1 MIREKTKY
9 YTDIQVLG
17 GNTIRICNRNKGS
30 FLFSGTP
37 QIQIIDEDDFQMHT
51 NLSDE
56 QIDEIVEVLQMSQ
69 TQNQSKYYYSPRF
82 RHFNIY
88 RRDPDGDTKVD
99 DAATQEEAK
108 RKVYELNGWN
118 YKPKNNTVK

>member
-1 MIREKTKY
+1 MVISRISIRRLQKVGRWLK
-9 YTDIQVLG
+9 Q
-17 GNTIRICNRNKGS
+17 
-30 FLFSGTP
+30 
-37 QIQIIDEDDFQMHT
+37 
-51 NLSDE
+51 
-56 QIDEIVEVLQMSQ
+56 EINIKNDTEMSQ

>member
-1 MIREKTKY
+1 
-9 YTDIQVLG
+9 
-17 GNTIRICNRNKGS
+17 
-30 FLFSGTP
+30 
-37 QIQIIDEDDFQMHT
+37 
-51 NLSDE
+51 
-56 QIDEIVEVLQMSQ
+56 MSQ

-118 YKPKNNTVK
+118 YKPKNNTEKGEKKNSTSNKPQTSASARVA

>member
-1 MIREKTKY
+1 MGLILKNLCCAYVSKHE
-9 YTDIQVLG
+9 II
-17 GNTIRICNRNKGS
+17 NRIKS
-30 FLFSGTP
+30 
-37 QIQIIDEDDFQMHT
+37 E
-51 NLSDE
+51 
-56 QIDEIVEVLQMSQ
+56 MSQ

>member
-1 MIREKTKY
+1 MVISRISIRRLQKVGRWLK
-9 YTDIQVLG
+9 Q
-17 GNTIRICNRNKGS
+17 
-30 FLFSGTP
+30 
-37 QIQIIDEDDFQMHT
+37 
-51 NLSDE
+51 
-56 QIDEIVEVLQMSQ
+56 EINIKNDTEMSQ

-118 YKPKNNTVK
+118 YKPKNNMVK

>member
-1 MIREKTKY
+1 MSIRQLQKVGRWLKQEINIK
-9 YTDIQVLG
+9 
-17 GNTIRICNRNKGS
+17 NK
-30 FLFSGTP
+30 L
-37 QIQIIDEDDFQMHT
+37 EM
-51 NLSDE
+51 N
-56 QIDEIVEVLQMSQ
+56 Q

>member
-1 MIREKTKY
+1 MISR
-9 YTDIQVLG
+9 IS
-17 GNTIRICNRNKGS
+17 IRRLQKVGRW
-30 FLFSGTP
+30 LK
-37 QIQIIDEDDFQMHT
+37 Q
-51 NLSDE
+51 
-56 QIDEIVEVLQMSQ
+56 EINIKNDTEMSQ

-118 YKPKNNTVK
+118 YKPKNNMVK

>member
-51 NLSDE
+51 NLSDQSDSTKSKLLQYSLIIPHNYE
-56 QIDEIVEVLQMSQ
+56 Q
-69 TQNQSKYYYSPRF
+69 K
-82 RHFNIY
+82 
-88 RRDPDGDTKVD
+88 
-99 DAATQEEAK
+99 
-108 RKVYELNGWN
+108 
-118 YKPKNNTVK
+118 KNSWLIAS

>member
-1 MIREKTKY
+1 
-9 YTDIQVLG
+9 
-17 GNTIRICNRNKGS
+17 
-30 FLFSGTP
+30 
-37 QIQIIDEDDFQMHT
+37 
-51 NLSDE
+51 
-56 QIDEIVEVLQMSQ
+56 MSQ

-108 RKVYELNGWN
+108 RKVYELNSVPILGL
-118 YKPKNNTVK
+118 TVHCLGETESLRIKRMELQT

>member
-1 MIREKTKY
+1 MKFCKLHYFNDPQNNIERNQIMIREKTKY

-56 QIDEIVEVLQMSQ
+56 QIDEIVEVLQ
-69 TQNQSKYYYSPRF
+69 
-82 RHFNIY
+82 
-88 RRDPDGDTKVD
+88 
-99 DAATQEEAK
+99 AAKQM
-108 RKVYELNGWN
+108 
-118 YKPKNNTVK
+118 VKD

>member
-1 MIREKTKY
+1 VAISRISIRRLQKVGRWLKQEINIK
-9 YTDIQVLG
+9 
-17 GNTIRICNRNKGS
+17 NK
-30 FLFSGTP
+30 L
-37 QIQIIDEDDFQMHT
+37 EM
-51 NLSDE
+51 N
-56 QIDEIVEVLQMSQ
+56 Q

>member
-30 FLFSGTP
+30 LLFSGTP

-56 QIDEIVEVLQMSQ
+56 QIDEIVETLQ
-69 TQNQSKYYYSPRF
+69 
-82 RHFNIY
+82 
-88 RRDPDGDTKVD
+88 
-99 DAATQEEAK
+99 AAKQM
-108 RKVYELNGWN
+108 
-118 YKPKNNTVK
+118 VKE

>member
-1 MIREKTKY
+1 
-9 YTDIQVLG
+9 
-17 GNTIRICNRNKGS
+17 
-30 FLFSGTP
+30 
-37 QIQIIDEDDFQMHT
+37 
-51 NLSDE
+51 
-56 QIDEIVEVLQMSQ
+56 MSQ

-108 RKVYELNGWN
+108 RKVYELNVGGC
-118 YKPKNNTVK
+118 

>member
-1 MIREKTKY
+1 MTES
-9 YTDIQVLG
+9 IQFH
-17 GNTIRICNRNKGS
+17 S
-30 FLFSGTP
+30 FSHCFIHFDT
-37 QIQIIDEDDFQMHT
+37 E
-51 NLSDE
+51 
-56 QIDEIVEVLQMSQ
+56 MSQ

>member
-1 MIREKTKY
+1 M
-9 YTDIQVLG
+9 
-17 GNTIRICNRNKGS
+17 N
-30 FLFSGTP
+30 
-37 QIQIIDEDDFQMHT
+37 
-51 NLSDE
+51 
-56 QIDEIVEVLQMSQ
+56 Q
-69 TQNQSKYYYSPRF
+69 TQNKSKYYYSPRF
-82 RHFNIY
+82 NHFNIY

>member
-1 MIREKTKY
+1 M
-9 YTDIQVLG
+9 
-17 GNTIRICNRNKGS
+17 N
-30 FLFSGTP
+30 
-37 QIQIIDEDDFQMHT
+37 
-51 NLSDE
+51 
-56 QIDEIVEVLQMSQ
+56 Q

-118 YKPKNNTVK
+118 YKPKNNTVKGEKKNSTSKKPQTSASARVA

>member
-1 MIREKTKY
+1 MASNRKEKNRIMIKEKTKY

-17 GNTIRICNRNKGS
+17 GNTLRICNRNKGS

-56 QIDEIVEVLQMSQ
+56 QINEIIEALQ
-69 TQNQSKYYYSPRF
+69 
-82 RHFNIY
+82 
-88 RRDPDGDTKVD
+88 
-99 DAATQEEAK
+99 AAKQM
-108 RKVYELNGWN
+108 
-118 YKPKNNTVK
+118 VKE

>member
-1 MIREKTKY
+1 
-9 YTDIQVLG
+9 
-17 GNTIRICNRNKGS
+17 
-30 FLFSGTP
+30 
-37 QIQIIDEDDFQMHT
+37 
-51 NLSDE
+51 
-56 QIDEIVEVLQMSQ
+56 MSQ

-99 DAATQEEAK
+99 DAVTQEEAK

>member
-1 MIREKTKY
+1 MISR
-9 YTDIQVLG
+9 IS
-17 GNTIRICNRNKGS
+17 IRRLQKVGRW
-30 FLFSGTP
+30 LK
-37 QIQIIDEDDFQMHT
+37 Q
-51 NLSDE
+51 
-56 QIDEIVEVLQMSQ
+56 EINIKNDTEMSQ

>member
-1 MIREKTKY
+1 MSSS
-9 YTDIQVLG
+9 
-17 GNTIRICNRNKGS
+17 NICS
-30 FLFSGTP
+30 VPPPIL
-37 QIQIIDEDDFQMHT
+37 
-51 NLSDE
+51 LS
-56 QIDEIVEVLQMSQ
+56 

>member
-1 MIREKTKY
+1 MAISRISIRRLQKVGRWLKQEINIK
-9 YTDIQVLG
+9 
-17 GNTIRICNRNKGS
+17 NK
-30 FLFSGTP
+30 L
-37 QIQIIDEDDFQMHT
+37 EM
-51 NLSDE
+51 N
-56 QIDEIVEVLQMSQ
+56 Q

>member
-1 MIREKTKY
+1 MYSVIRALKS
-9 YTDIQVLG
+9 
-17 GNTIRICNRNKGS
+17 N
-30 FLFSGTP
+30 
-37 QIQIIDEDDFQMHT
+37 IQISIE
-51 NLSDE
+51 
-56 QIDEIVEVLQMSQ
+56 MSQ

-118 YKPKNNTVK
+118 

>member
-1 MIREKTKY
+1 
-9 YTDIQVLG
+9 
-17 GNTIRICNRNKGS
+17 
-30 FLFSGTP
+30 
-37 QIQIIDEDDFQMHT
+37 
-51 NLSDE
+51 
-56 QIDEIVEVLQMSQ
+56 MSQ

-108 RKVYELNGWN
+108 RKVYELNRSEERRVGKECRSRWSP
-118 YKPKNNTVK
+118 YH

>member
-1 MIREKTKY
+1 MVRCSELEKGFITSRLEHFVYSVIRALKS
-9 YTDIQVLG
+9 
-17 GNTIRICNRNKGS
+17 N
-30 FLFSGTP
+30 
-37 QIQIIDEDDFQMHT
+37 IQISIE
-51 NLSDE
+51 
-56 QIDEIVEVLQMSQ
+56 MSQ

-118 YKPKNNTVK
+118 

>member
-1 MIREKTKY
+1 M
-9 YTDIQVLG
+9 
-17 GNTIRICNRNKGS
+17 
-30 FLFSGTP
+30 
-37 QIQIIDEDDFQMHT
+37 
-51 NLSDE
+51 LS
-56 QIDEIVEVLQMSQ
+56 
-69 TQNQSKYYYSPRF
+69 RF
-82 RHFNIY
+82 HHFNIY

>member
-1 MIREKTKY
+1 VYSVIRALKS
-9 YTDIQVLG
+9 
-17 GNTIRICNRNKGS
+17 N
-30 FLFSGTP
+30 
-37 QIQIIDEDDFQMHT
+37 IQISIE
-51 NLSDE
+51 
-56 QIDEIVEVLQMSQ
+56 MSQ

-118 YKPKNNTVK
+118 YKPKNNTAK